1 MRFARQQQQV
11 SNRVPEF
18 PSCGRKGFPASSS
31 SKKESKWTKFSC
43 HCSIF
48 LPARK
53 LWWCLENLWTLK
65 IQIRPTHLNQASP
78 AKSRDRQARL
88 GESEPPSNSRLV
100 IHFTCIWIRLPNGFN
115 LTINLVSRIEKVGKK
130 VSQIW
135 HLWKAFI
142 LQSKKVN
149 KAIFN
154 PRQNRIPTFIWHDLF
169 CSLNRWPKK
178 LALSTTFLSTCA
190 PNLEQAQWVLL
201 LSGNRKKLHTFC
213 WWWLSPIFIIFS
225 LGWDE
230 KLSRLKF
237 HY

>member
-1 MRFARQQQQV
+1 MMLGKFVNAEN
-11 SNRVPEF
+11 SNPADSSQSSIAGKVTWSTGEA
-18 PSCGRKGFPASSS
+18 GRKRAS
-31 SKKESKWTKFSC
+31 
-43 HCSIF
+43 
-48 LPARK
+48 
-53 LWWCLENLWTLK
+53 LEFQTRYSLHV
-65 IQIRPTHLNQASP
+65 HLNSFAKRFQLDD
-78 AKSRDRQARL
+78 KSRLKDRKGWQ
-88 GESEPPSNSRLV
+88 
-100 IHFTCIWIRLPNGFN
+100 
-115 LTINLVSRIEKVGKK
+115 K